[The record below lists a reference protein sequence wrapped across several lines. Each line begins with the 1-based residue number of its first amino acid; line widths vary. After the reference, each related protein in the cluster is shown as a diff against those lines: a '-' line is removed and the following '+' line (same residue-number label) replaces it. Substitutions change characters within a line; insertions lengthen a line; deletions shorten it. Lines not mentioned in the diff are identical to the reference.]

1 MLPLKINS
9 VLPHILE
16 LQALVGL
23 GTMETAILGHLM
35 ARPQGDLM
43 APEHVRRHGATVPTD
58 TAARNRPSGISAQND
73 TRSASRHNDAKT
85 ASRNGDERSAERSY
99 LRPGNSNVRTAGKT
113 AALSRRSFNR
123 CRHARPTLGDPR
135 QRPSQRLR
143 PRCPQV
149 DSPVTSLG

>member
-1 MLPLKINS
+1 
-9 VLPHILE
+9 
-16 LQALVGL
+16 
-23 GTMETAILGHLM
+23 
-35 ARPQGDLM
+35 M
-43 APEHVRRHGATVPTD
+43 APEHGRRHGDTFPTD
-58 TAARNRPSGISAQND
+58 TAARSRPCGIGAQND

-85 ASRNGDERSAERSY
+85 ASRDSVAKTAVRSGDVRSAERSY
-99 LRPGNSNVRTAGKT
+99 LRPGNSNARTAGRRTAGKT

-149 DSPVTSLG
+149 DSPVTRQG